1 MRDEDQRFKLILTY
15 DVQPEL
21 QDTYLQF
28 MLGEL
33 VPAVQ
38 SLGLQMSGAWHT
50 AYGQYPVRLIEF
62 LGEDQAAITAVLE
75 TPTWNTMENR
85 LKSYVLNY
93 KKKIVRVR
101 NDQFQF

>member
-1 MRDEDQRFKLILTY
+1 MADDDPRFKLILTY
-15 DVQPEL
+15 DVQSEM

-50 AYGQYPVRLIEF
+50 AYGRYPVRLIEF
-62 LGEDQAAITAVLE
+62 LGEDQAAINAVLD
-75 TPTWNTMENR
+75 TPLWNTMENR

-93 KKKIVRVR
+93 GKKIVRVR

>member
-1 MRDEDQRFKLILTY
+1 MRNADPRYKLILTY
-15 DVQPEL
+15 DMQPEV

-50 AYGQYPVRLIEF
+50 AFGRYPARLIEF
-62 LGEDQAAITAVLE
+62 LGEDQAAINTALE
-75 TPTWNTMENR
+75 TPLWNSMEKR
-85 LKSYVLNY
+85 LKTYVVNY
-93 KKKIVRVR
+93 NKKIVQVR

>member
-1 MRDEDQRFKLILTY
+1 MRDDDHVKLILTY

-50 AYGQYPVRLIEF
+50 AYGHYPVRLIEF
-62 LGEDQAAITAVLE
+62 LGEDQAAINAVLD

-93 KKKIVRVR
+93 NKKIVRVR

>member
-1 MRDEDQRFKLILTY
+1 MHENDHRFKLLLTY
-15 DVQPEL
+15 DVQPDM

-28 MLGEL
+28 MLGEM

-38 SLGLQMSGAWHT
+38 TLGLQMSGAWHT

-62 LGEDQAAITAVLE
+62 LGDDQAAINTALE
-75 TPTWNTMENR
+75 SALWSKLENR

-93 KKKIVRVR
+93 NKKIVRVR

>member
-1 MRDEDQRFKLILTY
+1 MRDDDPRYKLILTY
-15 DVQPEL
+15 DVEAEL

-28 MLGEL
+28 MLGEM
-33 VPAVQ
+33 VPAVE

-62 LGEDQAAITAVLE
+62 LGQDQAAINAVQDS
-75 TPTWNTMENR
+75 PTWSTMEGR
-85 LKSYVLNY
+85 LMRYVRNY
-93 KKKIVRVR
+93 NKKIVRLR

>member
-1 MRDEDQRFKLILTY
+1 MPETDPRFKLILTY
-15 DVQPEL
+15 DVQPDM

-28 MLGEL
+28 MLGEM

-50 AYGQYPVRLIEF
+50 AYGRYPVRLIEF
-62 LGEDQAAITAVLE
+62 LGDDQTAINAALDSALWTK
-75 TPTWNTMENR
+75 MENR

-93 KKKIVRVR
+93 NRKIVRVR

>member
-1 MRDEDQRFKLILTY
+1 MRDADPRFKLILTY

-28 MLGEL
+28 MLAEL

-50 AYGQYPVRLIEF
+50 AYGEYPVRLIEF
-62 LGEDQAAITAVLE
+62 LGEDQAAINAVLD

-93 KKKIVRVR
+93 HKKIVRVR